1 MDGRPRTQATIC
13 VSETLADT
21 LRRKYGRPI
30 EFVPNGVDPIDES
43 DESILEELGV
53 ERDHYILFASRLV
66 PEKGCQYL
74 IEAWEKA
81 GRPLPLVMAGD
92 SSFSPSYVARI
103 KSMSGGSAVEFPG
116 FVYGARLASLFRN
129 AALFVLPSDLEGLPI
144 VLLEALGY
152 GVPVLASDIPPNR
165 EVMGGMG
172 RTFVAGDVGELRHR
186 LLECLAAGKEL
197 KMDAGGSGAHRYRL
211 RLGRGH
217 SRDISIYTLYLAR
230 ATIVSAPPVGKIHS
244 KHADRIRRQQLAK
257 APGCRI
263 GQKDRRPDGGL
274 AGKGN
279 ETRIFVMTTHR
290 GTTSRRPAPPTY
302 SSRVTGAARFAVCR
316 DLLSRISRW
325 RPDVVYLRY
334 CTYQPG
340 FRRLYALSPVVVEV
354 DADDTKEIRFV
365 SRTSHS
371 TTWFRGRWVLS
382 PASGI
387 ACVTNE
393 LAESGSFAAS
403 RLQAWS

>member
-1 MDGRPRTQATIC
+1 MRPKWGRLAKLVLRCGEWMAVRAPNATIC

-30 EFVPNGVDPIDES
+30 EFVPNGVDLIDGS
-43 DESILEELGV
+43 DESILAELGV

-103 KSMSGGSAVEFPG
+103 KSMSGGSAVKFPG

-172 RTFVAGDVGELRHR
+172 RTFVAGDVGDLRDK

-197 KMDAGGSGAHRYRL
+197 KMDAGGSA
-211 RLGRGH
+211 
-217 SRDISIYTLYLAR
+217 SRIASVYDWDVVTRETISIYTRVSGPGHL
-230 ATIVSAPPVGKIHS
+230 VSAPPAAKIHS
-244 KHADRIRRQQLAK
+244 KHADRVRRQVQ
-257 APGCRI
+257 PGRRRRGRRI
-263 GQKDRRPDGGL
+263 GQEDRRPDGGV
-274 AGKGN
+274 AGRRQRDSGLRA
-279 ETRIFVMTTHR
+279 EPCIAGQHR
-290 GTTSRRPAPPTY
+290 AGGP
-302 SSRVTGAARFAVCR
+302 
-316 DLLSRISRW
+316 
-325 RPDVVYLRY
+325 
-334 CTYQPG
+334 
-340 FRRLYALSPVVVEV
+340 
-354 DADDTKEIRFV
+354 
-365 SRTSHS
+365 
-371 TTWFRGRWVLS
+371 RGRTVRGQRRGALRCL
-382 PASGI
+382 P
-387 ACVTNE
+387 
-393 LAESGSFAAS
+393 
-403 RLQAWS
+403 